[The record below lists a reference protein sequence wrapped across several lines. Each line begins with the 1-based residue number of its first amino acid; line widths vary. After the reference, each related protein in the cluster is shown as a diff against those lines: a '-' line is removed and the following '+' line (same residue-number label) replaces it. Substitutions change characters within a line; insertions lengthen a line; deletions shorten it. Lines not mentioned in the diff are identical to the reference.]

1 MTDADLWRA
10 WQFWM
15 AIAAAIVLIAA
26 TLLIVILVT
35 ARRILADAVRALN
48 AADAIRRQTAAIW
61 QLEQTNDVAAEI
73 SETVRRIA
81 EKGGALAQALEHGA
95 PATSQTRRTP

>member
-10 WQFWM
+10 WQLWM
-15 AIAAAIVLIAA
+15 AVAAAIVLIAA

-35 ARRILADAVRALN
+35 ARRILADALRALN
-48 AADAIRRQTAAIW
+48 AADAIRRQTSAIW

-73 SETVRRIA
+73 RETARRIA
-81 EKGGALAQALEHGA
+81 EKGDALAQVLGHGA

>member
-10 WQFWM
+10 WELWM
-15 AIAAAIVLIAA
+15 AVAAAIVLVAA
-26 TLLIVILVT
+26 ALLIVILVT

-48 AADAIRRQTAAIW
+48 AADAIRRQTSAIW

-73 SETVRRIA
+73 RETVRRLA
-81 EKGGALAQALEHGA
+81 EKGGALAEALEHGA
-95 PATSQTRRTP
+95 PAANTTRRTS